1 MKHNWNFF
9 QNESADAE
17 KKALLPVLVIP
28 LVVIVLMIVIVLADY
43 GKKRTEESAAVTETA
58 ETQEQEPE
66 TMAETGESAETETD
80 AEAEAET
87 EASEENGDPYTTE
100 NLTHDSVPEV
110 LSLMKKY
117 FTARASG
124 DADTMN
130 EIYGVSGLSF
140 TELEHEKT
148 RLRSNSKYVQDF
160 ENITT
165 YVRDGVTADSWLVYA
180 LADIKF
186 HSVKTAAP
194 MIMWCYVEKDSE
206 GNFHIINDTDL
217 SENVLQFVETS
228 NHSEE
233 VRKLASSVNVKLKEA
248 LNSDEDLN
256 SVYGVLRDGSPVYDD
271 TAVLNRWLDVT
282 EKDKNSRSATFYNT
296 LPLHDGNHYPGVSK
310 TADYKARA
318 QKFFDELD
326 AFFTE
331 LEKSGR
337 KVMVVVVPEHGGAL
351 KGDRMQVSGLRD
363 IPSPSITDV
372 PVGVKFFGMKAPHQG
387 APIVIDQPSSFL
399 AISDLV
405 VRVLDGKIFTE
416 DNVDWKKLTSGLPQT
431 APVSENSNAVV
442 IQYQDKPYVRLNGG
456 DWVPYPQ

>member
-9 QNESADAE
+9 QNESTDEE

-43 GKKRTEESAAVTETA
+43 GKKRTEEPAAVTETA

-87 EASEENGDPYTTE
+87 EASEENGDPYATE

-148 RLRSNSKYVQDF
+148 RLRSNSKYVQEF

-271 TAVLNRWLDVT
+271 GQ
-282 EKDKNSRSATFYNT
+282 E
-296 LPLHDGNHYPGVSK
+296 
-310 TADYKARA
+310 
-318 QKFFDELD
+318 
-326 AFFTE
+326 
-331 LEKSGR
+331 
-337 KVMVVVVPEHGGAL
+337 PE
-351 KGDRMQVSGLRD
+351 
-363 IPSPSITDV
+363 
-372 PVGVKFFGMKAPHQG
+372 
-387 APIVIDQPSSFL
+387 
-399 AISDLV
+399 
-405 VRVLDGKIFTE
+405 
-416 DNVDWKKLTSGLPQT
+416 
-431 APVSENSNAVV
+431 VV
-442 IQYQDKPYVRLNGG
+442 IGEEESSGSGTDSVEAEVSVGEESSETETES
-456 DWVPYPQ
+456 VAEPQSTEETGAAGN

>member
-43 GKKRTEESAAVTETA
+43 GKKRAEEPPAVTETA
-58 ETQEQEPE
+58 ETEEQEPE

-80 AEAEAET
+80 TAAEAET
-87 EASEENGDPYTTE
+87 EASEENGDPYATE

-148 RLRSNSKYVQDF
+148 RLRSNSKYVQEFD
-160 ENITT
+160 NITT
-165 YVRDGVTADSWLVYA
+165 YVRDGATADSWLVYA

-206 GNFHIINDTDL
+206 GNYHIIKDENL
-217 SENVLQFVETS
+217 SEEVLQLIDVS

-256 SVYGVLRDGSPVYDD
+256 SVYGVLRDGSPVYDNGDEPEVVIGDGETSESGEDGAAASSESSEGSAQETGAETAVETTAGSEVSIDAESGDSTAAD
-271 TAVLNRWLDVT
+271 TAN
-282 EKDKNSRSATFYNT
+282 
-296 LPLHDGNHYPGVSK
+296 
-310 TADYKARA
+310 
-318 QKFFDELD
+318 
-326 AFFTE
+326 
-331 LEKSGR
+331 
-337 KVMVVVVPEHGGAL
+337 
-351 KGDRMQVSGLRD
+351 
-363 IPSPSITDV
+363 
-372 PVGVKFFGMKAPHQG
+372 
-387 APIVIDQPSSFL
+387 
-399 AISDLV
+399 
-405 VRVLDGKIFTE
+405 
-416 DNVDWKKLTSGLPQT
+416 
-431 APVSENSNAVV
+431 
-442 IQYQDKPYVRLNGG
+442 
-456 DWVPYPQ
+456 

>member
-9 QNESADAE
+9 QNESADEE
-17 KKALLPVLVIP
+17 KEALLPVLVIP

-43 GKKRTEESAAVTETA
+43 GKKRTEEPAAVTEMA

-87 EASEENGDPYTTE
+87 EASEENGDPYATE

-148 RLRSNSKYVQDF
+148 RLRSNSKYVQEF

-271 TAVLNRWLDVT
+271 GQ
-282 EKDKNSRSATFYNT
+282 E
-296 LPLHDGNHYPGVSK
+296 
-310 TADYKARA
+310 
-318 QKFFDELD
+318 
-326 AFFTE
+326 
-331 LEKSGR
+331 
-337 KVMVVVVPEHGGAL
+337 PE
-351 KGDRMQVSGLRD
+351 
-363 IPSPSITDV
+363 
-372 PVGVKFFGMKAPHQG
+372 
-387 APIVIDQPSSFL
+387 
-399 AISDLV
+399 
-405 VRVLDGKIFTE
+405 
-416 DNVDWKKLTSGLPQT
+416 
-431 APVSENSNAVV
+431 VV
-442 IQYQDKPYVRLNGG
+442 IGEEESSGSGTDSVEAEVSVGEESSETETES
-456 DWVPYPQ
+456 VAEPQSTEETGAAGN

>member
-9 QNESADAE
+9 QNESADEE

-43 GKKRTEESAAVTETA
+43 GKKRTEEPAAVTETA

-66 TMAETGESAETETD
+66 TMAENGESAETETD

-87 EASEENGDPYTTE
+87 EASEENGDPYATE

-148 RLRSNSKYVQDF
+148 RLRSNSKYVQEF

-206 GNFHIINDTDL
+206 GNFHIINDADL

-271 TAVLNRWLDVT
+271 GQ
-282 EKDKNSRSATFYNT
+282 E
-296 LPLHDGNHYPGVSK
+296 
-310 TADYKARA
+310 
-318 QKFFDELD
+318 
-326 AFFTE
+326 
-331 LEKSGR
+331 
-337 KVMVVVVPEHGGAL
+337 PE
-351 KGDRMQVSGLRD
+351 
-363 IPSPSITDV
+363 
-372 PVGVKFFGMKAPHQG
+372 
-387 APIVIDQPSSFL
+387 
-399 AISDLV
+399 
-405 VRVLDGKIFTE
+405 
-416 DNVDWKKLTSGLPQT
+416 
-431 APVSENSNAVV
+431 VV
-442 IQYQDKPYVRLNGG
+442 IGEEESSGSGTDSVEAEVSVGEESSETETES
-456 DWVPYPQ
+456 VAEPQSTEETGAAGN

>member
-43 GKKRTEESAAVTETA
+43 GKKRAEELPAVTETA
-58 ETQEQEPE
+58 ETEEQEPE

-80 AEAEAET
+80 TAAEAET

-148 RLRSNSKYVQDF
+148 RLRSNSKYVQEF

-206 GNFHIINDTDL
+206 GNFHIINDADL

-271 TAVLNRWLDVT
+271 GQ
-282 EKDKNSRSATFYNT
+282 E
-296 LPLHDGNHYPGVSK
+296 
-310 TADYKARA
+310 
-318 QKFFDELD
+318 
-326 AFFTE
+326 
-331 LEKSGR
+331 
-337 KVMVVVVPEHGGAL
+337 PE
-351 KGDRMQVSGLRD
+351 
-363 IPSPSITDV
+363 
-372 PVGVKFFGMKAPHQG
+372 
-387 APIVIDQPSSFL
+387 
-399 AISDLV
+399 
-405 VRVLDGKIFTE
+405 
-416 DNVDWKKLTSGLPQT
+416 
-431 APVSENSNAVV
+431 VV
-442 IQYQDKPYVRLNGG
+442 IGEEESSGSGTDSVEAEVSVGEESSETETESAAELQSTEETGAAGN
-456 DWVPYPQ
+456 

>member
-43 GKKRTEESAAVTETA
+43 GKKRAEEPAAVTETA

-80 AEAEAET
+80 TAAEAET
-87 EASEENGDPYTTE
+87 EASEENGDPYATE

-148 RLRSNSKYVQDF
+148 RLRSNSKYVQEFD
-160 ENITT
+160 NITT
-165 YVRDGVTADSWLVYA
+165 YVRDGATADSWLVYA

-206 GNFHIINDTDL
+206 GNYHIIKDENL
-217 SENVLQFVETS
+217 SEEVLQLIDVS

-256 SVYGVLRDGSPVYDD
+256 SVYGVLRDGSPVYDNGDEPEVVIGDGETSESGEDGAAASSESSEGSAQETGAETAVEPTAGSEVSIGAESGDSTAAD
-271 TAVLNRWLDVT
+271 TAN
-282 EKDKNSRSATFYNT
+282 
-296 LPLHDGNHYPGVSK
+296 
-310 TADYKARA
+310 
-318 QKFFDELD
+318 
-326 AFFTE
+326 
-331 LEKSGR
+331 
-337 KVMVVVVPEHGGAL
+337 
-351 KGDRMQVSGLRD
+351 
-363 IPSPSITDV
+363 
-372 PVGVKFFGMKAPHQG
+372 
-387 APIVIDQPSSFL
+387 
-399 AISDLV
+399 
-405 VRVLDGKIFTE
+405 
-416 DNVDWKKLTSGLPQT
+416 
-431 APVSENSNAVV
+431 
-442 IQYQDKPYVRLNGG
+442 
-456 DWVPYPQ
+456 

>member
-43 GKKRTEESAAVTETA
+43 GKKRAEEPPAVTETA
-58 ETQEQEPE
+58 ETEEQEPE

-80 AEAEAET
+80 TAAEAET

-140 TELEHEKT
+140 TEVEHEKT
-148 RLRSNSKYVQDF
+148 RLRSNSKYVQEF

-271 TAVLNRWLDVT
+271 GQ
-282 EKDKNSRSATFYNT
+282 E
-296 LPLHDGNHYPGVSK
+296 
-310 TADYKARA
+310 
-318 QKFFDELD
+318 
-326 AFFTE
+326 
-331 LEKSGR
+331 
-337 KVMVVVVPEHGGAL
+337 PE
-351 KGDRMQVSGLRD
+351 
-363 IPSPSITDV
+363 
-372 PVGVKFFGMKAPHQG
+372 
-387 APIVIDQPSSFL
+387 
-399 AISDLV
+399 
-405 VRVLDGKIFTE
+405 
-416 DNVDWKKLTSGLPQT
+416 
-431 APVSENSNAVV
+431 VV
-442 IQYQDKPYVRLNGG
+442 IGEEESSGSGTDSVEAEVSVGEESSETETESAAELQSTEETGAAGN
-456 DWVPYPQ
+456 

>member
-1 MKHNWNFF
+1 
-9 QNESADAE
+9 
-17 KKALLPVLVIP
+17 
-28 LVVIVLMIVIVLADY
+28 
-43 GKKRTEESAAVTETA
+43 
-58 ETQEQEPE
+58 
-66 TMAETGESAETETD
+66 
-80 AEAEAET
+80 
-87 EASEENGDPYTTE
+87 
-100 NLTHDSVPEV
+100 
-110 LSLMKKY
+110 MKKY

-271 TAVLNRWLDVT
+271 GQ
-282 EKDKNSRSATFYNT
+282 E
-296 LPLHDGNHYPGVSK
+296 
-310 TADYKARA
+310 
-318 QKFFDELD
+318 
-326 AFFTE
+326 
-331 LEKSGR
+331 
-337 KVMVVVVPEHGGAL
+337 PE
-351 KGDRMQVSGLRD
+351 
-363 IPSPSITDV
+363 
-372 PVGVKFFGMKAPHQG
+372 
-387 APIVIDQPSSFL
+387 
-399 AISDLV
+399 
-405 VRVLDGKIFTE
+405 
-416 DNVDWKKLTSGLPQT
+416 
-431 APVSENSNAVV
+431 VV
-442 IQYQDKPYVRLNGG
+442 IGEEESSGSGTDSVEAEVSVGEESSETETES
-456 DWVPYPQ
+456 VAEPQSTEETGTAAN

>member
-43 GKKRTEESAAVTETA
+43 GKKRAEEPPAVTETA
-58 ETQEQEPE
+58 ETEEQEPE

-80 AEAEAET
+80 TAAEAET

-148 RLRSNSKYVQDF
+148 RLRSNSKYVQEF

-271 TAVLNRWLDVT
+271 GQEPEVVIGEEESSGSGTDSVEAEVSVGEESSETVT
-282 EKDKNSRSATFYNT
+282 ESAAEPQSTEET
-296 LPLHDGNHYPGVSK
+296 GAAGN
-310 TADYKARA
+310 
-318 QKFFDELD
+318 
-326 AFFTE
+326 
-331 LEKSGR
+331 
-337 KVMVVVVPEHGGAL
+337 
-351 KGDRMQVSGLRD
+351 
-363 IPSPSITDV
+363 
-372 PVGVKFFGMKAPHQG
+372 
-387 APIVIDQPSSFL
+387 
-399 AISDLV
+399 
-405 VRVLDGKIFTE
+405 
-416 DNVDWKKLTSGLPQT
+416 
-431 APVSENSNAVV
+431 
-442 IQYQDKPYVRLNGG
+442 
-456 DWVPYPQ
+456 

>member
-43 GKKRTEESAAVTETA
+43 GKKRAEEPAAVTETA
-58 ETQEQEPE
+58 ETEEQEPE

-80 AEAEAET
+80 TAAEAET
-87 EASEENGDPYTTE
+87 EASEENGDPYATE

-148 RLRSNSKYVQDF
+148 RLRSNSKYVQEF

-271 TAVLNRWLDVT
+271 GQ
-282 EKDKNSRSATFYNT
+282 E
-296 LPLHDGNHYPGVSK
+296 
-310 TADYKARA
+310 
-318 QKFFDELD
+318 
-326 AFFTE
+326 
-331 LEKSGR
+331 
-337 KVMVVVVPEHGGAL
+337 PE
-351 KGDRMQVSGLRD
+351 
-363 IPSPSITDV
+363 
-372 PVGVKFFGMKAPHQG
+372 
-387 APIVIDQPSSFL
+387 
-399 AISDLV
+399 
-405 VRVLDGKIFTE
+405 
-416 DNVDWKKLTSGLPQT
+416 
-431 APVSENSNAVV
+431 VV
-442 IQYQDKPYVRLNGG
+442 IGEEESSGSGTDSVEAEVSVGEESSETETESAAELQSTEETGAAGN
-456 DWVPYPQ
+456 

>member
-43 GKKRTEESAAVTETA
+43 GKKRAEEPPAVTETA
-58 ETQEQEPE
+58 ETEEQELE

-80 AEAEAET
+80 TAAEAET

-148 RLRSNSKYVQDF
+148 RLRSNSKYVQEF

-271 TAVLNRWLDVT
+271 GQEPEVVIGEEESSGSGTDSVEAEVSVGEESSET
-282 EKDKNSRSATFYNT
+282 ETESAAELQSTEETSATAN
-296 LPLHDGNHYPGVSK
+296 
-310 TADYKARA
+310 
-318 QKFFDELD
+318 
-326 AFFTE
+326 
-331 LEKSGR
+331 
-337 KVMVVVVPEHGGAL
+337 
-351 KGDRMQVSGLRD
+351 
-363 IPSPSITDV
+363 
-372 PVGVKFFGMKAPHQG
+372 
-387 APIVIDQPSSFL
+387 
-399 AISDLV
+399 
-405 VRVLDGKIFTE
+405 
-416 DNVDWKKLTSGLPQT
+416 
-431 APVSENSNAVV
+431 
-442 IQYQDKPYVRLNGG
+442 
-456 DWVPYPQ
+456 

>member
-43 GKKRTEESAAVTETA
+43 GKKRAEEPPAVTETA
-58 ETQEQEPE
+58 ETEEQEPE

-87 EASEENGDPYTTE
+87 EASEENRDPYTTE

-148 RLRSNSKYVQDF
+148 RLRSNSKYVQEF

-206 GNFHIINDTDL
+206 GNFHIINDADL

-271 TAVLNRWLDVT
+271 GQ
-282 EKDKNSRSATFYNT
+282 E
-296 LPLHDGNHYPGVSK
+296 
-310 TADYKARA
+310 
-318 QKFFDELD
+318 
-326 AFFTE
+326 
-331 LEKSGR
+331 
-337 KVMVVVVPEHGGAL
+337 PE
-351 KGDRMQVSGLRD
+351 
-363 IPSPSITDV
+363 
-372 PVGVKFFGMKAPHQG
+372 
-387 APIVIDQPSSFL
+387 
-399 AISDLV
+399 
-405 VRVLDGKIFTE
+405 
-416 DNVDWKKLTSGLPQT
+416 
-431 APVSENSNAVV
+431 VV
-442 IQYQDKPYVRLNGG
+442 IGEEESSGSGTDSVEAEVSVGEESSETETESAAELQSTEETGAAGN
-456 DWVPYPQ
+456 

>member
-43 GKKRTEESAAVTETA
+43 GKKRAEEPAAVTETA

-87 EASEENGDPYTTE
+87 EASEENGDPYATE

-148 RLRSNSKYVQDF
+148 RLRSNSKYVQEF

-206 GNFHIINDTDL
+206 GNFHIINDADL

-271 TAVLNRWLDVT
+271 GQ
-282 EKDKNSRSATFYNT
+282 E
-296 LPLHDGNHYPGVSK
+296 
-310 TADYKARA
+310 
-318 QKFFDELD
+318 
-326 AFFTE
+326 
-331 LEKSGR
+331 
-337 KVMVVVVPEHGGAL
+337 PE
-351 KGDRMQVSGLRD
+351 
-363 IPSPSITDV
+363 
-372 PVGVKFFGMKAPHQG
+372 
-387 APIVIDQPSSFL
+387 
-399 AISDLV
+399 
-405 VRVLDGKIFTE
+405 
-416 DNVDWKKLTSGLPQT
+416 
-431 APVSENSNAVV
+431 VV
-442 IQYQDKPYVRLNGG
+442 IGEEESSGSGTDSVEAEVSVGEESSETETES
-456 DWVPYPQ
+456 VAEPQSTEETGAAGN

>member
-9 QNESADAE
+9 QNESADEE

-43 GKKRTEESAAVTETA
+43 GKKRTEEPAAVTETA
-58 ETQEQEPE
+58 ETEEQEPE

-87 EASEENGDPYTTE
+87 EASEENGDPYATE

-148 RLRSNSKYVQDF
+148 RLRSNSKYVQEF

-206 GNFHIINDTDL
+206 GNFHIINDADL

-271 TAVLNRWLDVT
+271 GQEPEVVIGEEESSGSGTDSVEA
-282 EKDKNSRSATFYNT
+282 
-296 LPLHDGNHYPGVSK
+296 GVSVG
-310 TADYKARA
+310 
-318 QKFFDELD
+318 EESSE
-326 AFFTE
+326 TE
-331 LEKSGR
+331 TES
-337 KVMVVVVPEHGGAL
+337 VAEPQSTEETGAA
-351 KGDRMQVSGLRD
+351 G
-363 IPSPSITDV
+363 
-372 PVGVKFFGMKAPHQG
+372 
-387 APIVIDQPSSFL
+387 
-399 AISDLV
+399 
-405 VRVLDGKIFTE
+405 
-416 DNVDWKKLTSGLPQT
+416 N
-431 APVSENSNAVV
+431 
-442 IQYQDKPYVRLNGG
+442 
-456 DWVPYPQ
+456 

>member
-9 QNESADAE
+9 QNESADEE

-43 GKKRTEESAAVTETA
+43 GKKRTEKPAAVTETA

-87 EASEENGDPYTTE
+87 EASEENGDPYATE

-148 RLRSNSKYVQDF
+148 RLRSNSKYVQEF

-206 GNFHIINDTDL
+206 GNFHIINDADL

-271 TAVLNRWLDVT
+271 GQ
-282 EKDKNSRSATFYNT
+282 E
-296 LPLHDGNHYPGVSK
+296 
-310 TADYKARA
+310 
-318 QKFFDELD
+318 
-326 AFFTE
+326 
-331 LEKSGR
+331 
-337 KVMVVVVPEHGGAL
+337 PE
-351 KGDRMQVSGLRD
+351 
-363 IPSPSITDV
+363 
-372 PVGVKFFGMKAPHQG
+372 
-387 APIVIDQPSSFL
+387 
-399 AISDLV
+399 
-405 VRVLDGKIFTE
+405 
-416 DNVDWKKLTSGLPQT
+416 
-431 APVSENSNAVV
+431 VV
-442 IQYQDKPYVRLNGG
+442 IGEEESSGSGTDSVEAEVSVGEESSETETESAAELQSTEETGAAGN
-456 DWVPYPQ
+456 

>member
-9 QNESADAE
+9 QNESADEE

-43 GKKRTEESAAVTETA
+43 GKKRTEEPAAVTETA

-87 EASEENGDPYTTE
+87 EASEENGDSYATE

-124 DADTMN
+124 DAETMN

-206 GNFHIINDTDL
+206 GNFHIINDADL

-271 TAVLNRWLDVT
+271 GQ
-282 EKDKNSRSATFYNT
+282 E
-296 LPLHDGNHYPGVSK
+296 
-310 TADYKARA
+310 
-318 QKFFDELD
+318 
-326 AFFTE
+326 
-331 LEKSGR
+331 
-337 KVMVVVVPEHGGAL
+337 PE
-351 KGDRMQVSGLRD
+351 
-363 IPSPSITDV
+363 
-372 PVGVKFFGMKAPHQG
+372 
-387 APIVIDQPSSFL
+387 
-399 AISDLV
+399 
-405 VRVLDGKIFTE
+405 
-416 DNVDWKKLTSGLPQT
+416 
-431 APVSENSNAVV
+431 VV
-442 IQYQDKPYVRLNGG
+442 IGEEESSGSGTDSVEAEVSVGEESSETETES
-456 DWVPYPQ
+456 VAEPQSTEETGAAAN

>member
-43 GKKRTEESAAVTETA
+43 GKKRAEEPPAVTETA
-58 ETQEQEPE
+58 ETEEQEPE

-80 AEAEAET
+80 TAAEAET
-87 EASEENGDPYTTE
+87 EASEENRDPYTTE

-148 RLRSNSKYVQDF
+148 RLRSNSKYVQEF

-271 TAVLNRWLDVT
+271 GQEPEVVIGEEESSGSGTDSVEAEVSVGEESSET
-282 EKDKNSRSATFYNT
+282 ETESAAELQSTEACSN
-296 LPLHDGNHYPGVSK
+296 PPGVS
-310 TADYKARA
+310 D
-318 QKFFDELD
+318 
-326 AFFTE
+326 TE
-331 LEKSGR
+331 
-337 KVMVVVVPEHGGAL
+337 
-351 KGDRMQVSGLRD
+351 
-363 IPSPSITDV
+363 
-372 PVGVKFFGMKAPHQG
+372 
-387 APIVIDQPSSFL
+387 
-399 AISDLV
+399 
-405 VRVLDGKIFTE
+405 
-416 DNVDWKKLTSGLPQT
+416 
-431 APVSENSNAVV
+431 
-442 IQYQDKPYVRLNGG
+442 
-456 DWVPYPQ
+456 

>member
-9 QNESADAE
+9 QNESADEE

-43 GKKRTEESAAVTETA
+43 GKKRTEEPAAVTETA

-87 EASEENGDPYTTE
+87 EASEENGDPYATE
-100 NLTHDSVPEV
+100 NLTHDSVPEG

-148 RLRSNSKYVQDF
+148 RLRSNSKYVQEF

-206 GNFHIINDTDL
+206 GNFHIINDADL

-271 TAVLNRWLDVT
+271 GQ
-282 EKDKNSRSATFYNT
+282 E
-296 LPLHDGNHYPGVSK
+296 
-310 TADYKARA
+310 
-318 QKFFDELD
+318 
-326 AFFTE
+326 
-331 LEKSGR
+331 
-337 KVMVVVVPEHGGAL
+337 PE
-351 KGDRMQVSGLRD
+351 
-363 IPSPSITDV
+363 
-372 PVGVKFFGMKAPHQG
+372 
-387 APIVIDQPSSFL
+387 
-399 AISDLV
+399 
-405 VRVLDGKIFTE
+405 
-416 DNVDWKKLTSGLPQT
+416 
-431 APVSENSNAVV
+431 VV
-442 IQYQDKPYVRLNGG
+442 IGEEESSGSGTDSVEAEVSVGEESSETETES
-456 DWVPYPQ
+456 VAEPQSTEETGAAGN

>member
-9 QNESADAE
+9 QNESADEE
-17 KKALLPVLVIP
+17 KKALIPVLVIP

-43 GKKRTEESAAVTETA
+43 GKKRTEEPAAVTETA

-80 AEAEAET
+80 AAAEAET
-87 EASEENGDPYTTE
+87 EASEENGDPYATE

-206 GNFHIINDTDL
+206 GNFHIINDADL

-271 TAVLNRWLDVT
+271 GQ
-282 EKDKNSRSATFYNT
+282 E
-296 LPLHDGNHYPGVSK
+296 
-310 TADYKARA
+310 
-318 QKFFDELD
+318 
-326 AFFTE
+326 
-331 LEKSGR
+331 
-337 KVMVVVVPEHGGAL
+337 PE
-351 KGDRMQVSGLRD
+351 
-363 IPSPSITDV
+363 
-372 PVGVKFFGMKAPHQG
+372 
-387 APIVIDQPSSFL
+387 
-399 AISDLV
+399 
-405 VRVLDGKIFTE
+405 
-416 DNVDWKKLTSGLPQT
+416 
-431 APVSENSNAVV
+431 VV
-442 IQYQDKPYVRLNGG
+442 IGEEESSGSGTDSVEAEVSVGEESSETETES
-456 DWVPYPQ
+456 VAEPQNTEETGTAAN

>member
-43 GKKRTEESAAVTETA
+43 GKKRAEEPPAVTETA
-58 ETQEQEPE
+58 ETEEQEPE

-80 AEAEAET
+80 TAAEAET

-148 RLRSNSKYVQDF
+148 RLRSNSKYVQEF

-271 TAVLNRWLDVT
+271 GQEPEVVIGEEESSGSGTDSVEAEVSVGEESSET
-282 EKDKNSRSATFYNT
+282 ETESAAELQSTEETSATAN
-296 LPLHDGNHYPGVSK
+296 
-310 TADYKARA
+310 
-318 QKFFDELD
+318 
-326 AFFTE
+326 
-331 LEKSGR
+331 
-337 KVMVVVVPEHGGAL
+337 
-351 KGDRMQVSGLRD
+351 
-363 IPSPSITDV
+363 
-372 PVGVKFFGMKAPHQG
+372 
-387 APIVIDQPSSFL
+387 
-399 AISDLV
+399 
-405 VRVLDGKIFTE
+405 
-416 DNVDWKKLTSGLPQT
+416 
-431 APVSENSNAVV
+431 
-442 IQYQDKPYVRLNGG
+442 
-456 DWVPYPQ
+456 

>member
-43 GKKRTEESAAVTETA
+43 GKKRTEELPAVTETA
-58 ETQEQEPE
+58 ETEEQEPE

-80 AEAEAET
+80 TAAEAET

-148 RLRSNSKYVQDF
+148 RLRSNSKYVQEF

-206 GNFHIINDTDL
+206 GNFHIINDADL

-271 TAVLNRWLDVT
+271 GQEPEVVIGEEESSGSGTDSVEAEVSVGEGSSETVT
-282 EKDKNSRSATFYNT
+282 ESAAE
-296 LPLHDGNHYPGVSK
+296 PQS
-310 TADYKARA
+310 
-318 QKFFDELD
+318 
-326 AFFTE
+326 TE
-331 LEKSGR
+331 ET
-337 KVMVVVVPEHGGAL
+337 GA
-351 KGDRMQVSGLRD
+351 
-363 IPSPSITDV
+363 
-372 PVGVKFFGMKAPHQG
+372 A
-387 APIVIDQPSSFL
+387 A
-399 AISDLV
+399 
-405 VRVLDGKIFTE
+405 
-416 DNVDWKKLTSGLPQT
+416 N
-431 APVSENSNAVV
+431 
-442 IQYQDKPYVRLNGG
+442 
-456 DWVPYPQ
+456 

>member
-43 GKKRTEESAAVTETA
+43 GKKRAEEPPTVTETA
-58 ETQEQEPE
+58 ETEEQEPE
-66 TMAETGESAETETD
+66 TMAEIGESAETETD
-80 AEAEAET
+80 TAAEAET
-87 EASEENGDPYTTE
+87 EASEENGDPYATE

-148 RLRSNSKYVQDF
+148 RLRSNSKYVQEF

-271 TAVLNRWLDVT
+271 GQ
-282 EKDKNSRSATFYNT
+282 E
-296 LPLHDGNHYPGVSK
+296 
-310 TADYKARA
+310 
-318 QKFFDELD
+318 
-326 AFFTE
+326 
-331 LEKSGR
+331 
-337 KVMVVVVPEHGGAL
+337 PE
-351 KGDRMQVSGLRD
+351 
-363 IPSPSITDV
+363 
-372 PVGVKFFGMKAPHQG
+372 
-387 APIVIDQPSSFL
+387 
-399 AISDLV
+399 
-405 VRVLDGKIFTE
+405 
-416 DNVDWKKLTSGLPQT
+416 
-431 APVSENSNAVV
+431 VV
-442 IQYQDKPYVRLNGG
+442 IGEEESSGSGTDSVEAEVSVGEESSETETESAAELQSTEETGAAGN
-456 DWVPYPQ
+456 

>member
-1 MKHNWNFF
+1 M
-9 QNESADAE
+9 
-17 KKALLPVLVIP
+17 IP

-43 GKKRTEESAAVTETA
+43 GKKRTEEPAAVTETA

-80 AEAEAET
+80 TAAEAET
-87 EASEENGDPYTTE
+87 EASEENGDPYATE

-271 TAVLNRWLDVT
+271 GQ
-282 EKDKNSRSATFYNT
+282 E
-296 LPLHDGNHYPGVSK
+296 
-310 TADYKARA
+310 
-318 QKFFDELD
+318 
-326 AFFTE
+326 
-331 LEKSGR
+331 
-337 KVMVVVVPEHGGAL
+337 PE
-351 KGDRMQVSGLRD
+351 
-363 IPSPSITDV
+363 
-372 PVGVKFFGMKAPHQG
+372 
-387 APIVIDQPSSFL
+387 
-399 AISDLV
+399 
-405 VRVLDGKIFTE
+405 
-416 DNVDWKKLTSGLPQT
+416 
-431 APVSENSNAVV
+431 VV
-442 IQYQDKPYVRLNGG
+442 IGEEESSGSGTDSVEAEVSVGEESSETETES
-456 DWVPYPQ
+456 VAEPQSTEETGTAAN

>member
-43 GKKRTEESAAVTETA
+43 GKKRAEEPPAVTETA
-58 ETQEQEPE
+58 ETEEQEPE

-80 AEAEAET
+80 TAAEAET

-148 RLRSNSKYVQDF
+148 RLRSNSKYVQEFD
-160 ENITT
+160 NITT
-165 YVRDGVTADSWLVYA
+165 YVRDGATADSWLVYA

-206 GNFHIINDTDL
+206 GNYHIIKDENL
-217 SENVLQFVETS
+217 SEEVLQLIDVS

-256 SVYGVLRDGSPVYDD
+256 SVYGVLRDGSPVYDNGDEPEVVIGDGETSESGEDGAAASSESSEGSAQETGAETAVETTAGSEVSIGAESGDSTAAD
-271 TAVLNRWLDVT
+271 TAN
-282 EKDKNSRSATFYNT
+282 
-296 LPLHDGNHYPGVSK
+296 
-310 TADYKARA
+310 
-318 QKFFDELD
+318 
-326 AFFTE
+326 
-331 LEKSGR
+331 
-337 KVMVVVVPEHGGAL
+337 
-351 KGDRMQVSGLRD
+351 
-363 IPSPSITDV
+363 
-372 PVGVKFFGMKAPHQG
+372 
-387 APIVIDQPSSFL
+387 
-399 AISDLV
+399 
-405 VRVLDGKIFTE
+405 
-416 DNVDWKKLTSGLPQT
+416 
-431 APVSENSNAVV
+431 
-442 IQYQDKPYVRLNGG
+442 
-456 DWVPYPQ
+456 

>member
-43 GKKRTEESAAVTETA
+43 GKKRAEEPPAVTETA
-58 ETQEQEPE
+58 ETEEQEPE

-80 AEAEAET
+80 TAAEAET
-87 EASEENGDPYTTE
+87 EASEENGDPYATE

-148 RLRSNSKYVQDF
+148 RLRSNSKYVQEFD
-160 ENITT
+160 NITT
-165 YVRDGVTADSWLVYA
+165 YVRDGATADSWLVYA

-206 GNFHIINDTDL
+206 GNCHIIKDENL
-217 SENVLQFVETS
+217 SEEVLQLIDVS

-256 SVYGVLRDGSPVYDD
+256 SVYGVLRDGSPVYDNGDEPEVVIGDGETSESGEDGAAASSESSEGSAQETGAETAVETTAGSEVSIGAESGDSTAAD
-271 TAVLNRWLDVT
+271 TAN
-282 EKDKNSRSATFYNT
+282 
-296 LPLHDGNHYPGVSK
+296 
-310 TADYKARA
+310 
-318 QKFFDELD
+318 
-326 AFFTE
+326 
-331 LEKSGR
+331 
-337 KVMVVVVPEHGGAL
+337 
-351 KGDRMQVSGLRD
+351 
-363 IPSPSITDV
+363 
-372 PVGVKFFGMKAPHQG
+372 
-387 APIVIDQPSSFL
+387 
-399 AISDLV
+399 
-405 VRVLDGKIFTE
+405 
-416 DNVDWKKLTSGLPQT
+416 
-431 APVSENSNAVV
+431 
-442 IQYQDKPYVRLNGG
+442 
-456 DWVPYPQ
+456 

>member
-43 GKKRTEESAAVTETA
+43 GKKRAEEPPAVTETA
-58 ETQEQEPE
+58 ETEEQEPE
-66 TMAETGESAETETD
+66 TMAETGESAETEIDT
-80 AEAEAET
+80 AAEAET
-87 EASEENGDPYTTE
+87 EASEENGDPYATE

-148 RLRSNSKYVQDF
+148 RLRSNSKYVQEFD
-160 ENITT
+160 NITT
-165 YVRDGVTADSWLVYA
+165 YVRDGATADSWLVYA

-206 GNFHIINDTDL
+206 GNYHIIKDENL
-217 SENVLQFVETS
+217 SEEVLQLIDVS

-256 SVYGVLRDGSPVYDD
+256 SVYGVLRDGSPVYDNGDEPEVVIGDGETSESGEDGAAASSESSEGSAQETGAETAVETTAGSEVSIGAESGDSTAAD
-271 TAVLNRWLDVT
+271 TAN
-282 EKDKNSRSATFYNT
+282 
-296 LPLHDGNHYPGVSK
+296 
-310 TADYKARA
+310 
-318 QKFFDELD
+318 
-326 AFFTE
+326 
-331 LEKSGR
+331 
-337 KVMVVVVPEHGGAL
+337 
-351 KGDRMQVSGLRD
+351 
-363 IPSPSITDV
+363 
-372 PVGVKFFGMKAPHQG
+372 
-387 APIVIDQPSSFL
+387 
-399 AISDLV
+399 
-405 VRVLDGKIFTE
+405 
-416 DNVDWKKLTSGLPQT
+416 
-431 APVSENSNAVV
+431 
-442 IQYQDKPYVRLNGG
+442 
-456 DWVPYPQ
+456 

>member
-43 GKKRTEESAAVTETA
+43 GKKRAEEPPAVTETA
-58 ETQEQEPE
+58 ETEEQEPE

-80 AEAEAET
+80 TAAEAET
-87 EASEENGDPYTTE
+87 EASEENRDPYTTE

-148 RLRSNSKYVQDF
+148 RLRSNSKYVQEFD
-160 ENITT
+160 NITT
-165 YVRDGVTADSWLVYA
+165 YVRDGATADSWLVYA

-206 GNFHIINDTDL
+206 GNYHIIKDENL
-217 SENVLQFVETS
+217 SEEVLQLIDVS

-256 SVYGVLRDGSPVYDD
+256 SVYGVLRDGSPVYDNGDEPEVVIGDGETSESGEDGAAASSESSEGSVQETGAETAVETTAGSEVSIGAESGDSTAAD
-271 TAVLNRWLDVT
+271 TAN
-282 EKDKNSRSATFYNT
+282 
-296 LPLHDGNHYPGVSK
+296 
-310 TADYKARA
+310 
-318 QKFFDELD
+318 
-326 AFFTE
+326 
-331 LEKSGR
+331 
-337 KVMVVVVPEHGGAL
+337 
-351 KGDRMQVSGLRD
+351 
-363 IPSPSITDV
+363 
-372 PVGVKFFGMKAPHQG
+372 
-387 APIVIDQPSSFL
+387 
-399 AISDLV
+399 
-405 VRVLDGKIFTE
+405 
-416 DNVDWKKLTSGLPQT
+416 
-431 APVSENSNAVV
+431 
-442 IQYQDKPYVRLNGG
+442 
-456 DWVPYPQ
+456 

>member
-43 GKKRTEESAAVTETA
+43 GKKRAEEPPAVTETA
-58 ETQEQEPE
+58 ETEEQEPE

-80 AEAEAET
+80 TAAEAET
-87 EASEENGDPYTTE
+87 EASEENGDPYATE

-148 RLRSNSKYVQDF
+148 RLRSNSKYVQEFD
-160 ENITT
+160 NITT
-165 YVRDGVTADSWLVYA
+165 YVRDGAMADSWLVYA

-206 GNFHIINDTDL
+206 GNYHIIKDENL
-217 SENVLQFVETS
+217 SEEVLQLIDVS

-256 SVYGVLRDGSPVYDD
+256 SVYGVLRDGSPVYDNGDEPEVVIGDGETSESGEDGAAASSESSEGSAQETGAETAVETTAGSEVSIGAESGDSTAAD
-271 TAVLNRWLDVT
+271 TAN
-282 EKDKNSRSATFYNT
+282 
-296 LPLHDGNHYPGVSK
+296 
-310 TADYKARA
+310 
-318 QKFFDELD
+318 
-326 AFFTE
+326 
-331 LEKSGR
+331 
-337 KVMVVVVPEHGGAL
+337 
-351 KGDRMQVSGLRD
+351 
-363 IPSPSITDV
+363 
-372 PVGVKFFGMKAPHQG
+372 
-387 APIVIDQPSSFL
+387 
-399 AISDLV
+399 
-405 VRVLDGKIFTE
+405 
-416 DNVDWKKLTSGLPQT
+416 
-431 APVSENSNAVV
+431 
-442 IQYQDKPYVRLNGG
+442 
-456 DWVPYPQ
+456 

>member
-9 QNESADAE
+9 QNESADEE

-43 GKKRTEESAAVTETA
+43 GKKRTEEPAAVTETA

-66 TMAETGESAETETD
+66 TMAETGESEETETD

-87 EASEENGDPYTTE
+87 EASEENGDPYATE

-148 RLRSNSKYVQDF
+148 RLRSNSKYVQEF

-206 GNFHIINDTDL
+206 GNYHIINDADL
-217 SENVLQFVETS
+217 SEDVLQFVDTS

-256 SVYGVLRDGSPVYDD
+256 SVYGVLRDGSPVYD
-271 TAVLNRWLDVT
+271 N
-282 EKDKNSRSATFYNT
+282 
-296 LPLHDGNHYPGVSK
+296 G
-310 TADYKARA
+310 
-318 QKFFDELD
+318 DE
-326 AFFTE
+326 
-331 LEKSGR
+331 
-337 KVMVVVVPEHGGAL
+337 PE
-351 KGDRMQVSGLRD
+351 
-363 IPSPSITDV
+363 
-372 PVGVKFFGMKAPHQG
+372 
-387 APIVIDQPSSFL
+387 
-399 AISDLV
+399 
-405 VRVLDGKIFTE
+405 
-416 DNVDWKKLTSGLPQT
+416 
-431 APVSENSNAVV
+431 VV
-442 IQYQDKPYVRLNGG
+442 IGDDETSESSEAGAENGESAADG
-456 DWVPYPQ
+456 SAENGSAAAEAGHGAGAETQAASTETQSAETAAAAN

>member
-43 GKKRTEESAAVTETA
+43 GKKRTEEPAAVTETA

-80 AEAEAET
+80 TAAEAET
-87 EASEENGDPYTTE
+87 EASEENRDPYTTE

-148 RLRSNSKYVQDF
+148 RLRSNSKYVQEF

-271 TAVLNRWLDVT
+271 GQ
-282 EKDKNSRSATFYNT
+282 E
-296 LPLHDGNHYPGVSK
+296 
-310 TADYKARA
+310 
-318 QKFFDELD
+318 
-326 AFFTE
+326 
-331 LEKSGR
+331 
-337 KVMVVVVPEHGGAL
+337 PE
-351 KGDRMQVSGLRD
+351 
-363 IPSPSITDV
+363 
-372 PVGVKFFGMKAPHQG
+372 
-387 APIVIDQPSSFL
+387 
-399 AISDLV
+399 
-405 VRVLDGKIFTE
+405 
-416 DNVDWKKLTSGLPQT
+416 
-431 APVSENSNAVV
+431 VV
-442 IQYQDKPYVRLNGG
+442 IGEEESSGSGTDSVEAEVSVGEESSETETESAAELQSTEETGAAGN
-456 DWVPYPQ
+456 

>member
-9 QNESADAE
+9 QNESADEE

-43 GKKRTEESAAVTETA
+43 GKKRTEEPAAVTETA

-87 EASEENGDPYTTE
+87 EASEENGDPYATE

-148 RLRSNSKYVQDF
+148 RLRSNSKYVQEF

-206 GNFHIINDTDL
+206 GNFHIINDADL

-271 TAVLNRWLDVT
+271 GQ
-282 EKDKNSRSATFYNT
+282 E
-296 LPLHDGNHYPGVSK
+296 
-310 TADYKARA
+310 
-318 QKFFDELD
+318 
-326 AFFTE
+326 
-331 LEKSGR
+331 
-337 KVMVVVVPEHGGAL
+337 PE
-351 KGDRMQVSGLRD
+351 
-363 IPSPSITDV
+363 
-372 PVGVKFFGMKAPHQG
+372 
-387 APIVIDQPSSFL
+387 
-399 AISDLV
+399 
-405 VRVLDGKIFTE
+405 
-416 DNVDWKKLTSGLPQT
+416 
-431 APVSENSNAVV
+431 VV
-442 IQYQDKPYVRLNGG
+442 IGEEESSGSGTDSVEAEVSVGEESSETETESAAELQSTEETGAAAN
-456 DWVPYPQ
+456 

>member
-43 GKKRTEESAAVTETA
+43 GKKRAEEPPAVTETA
-58 ETQEQEPE
+58 ETEEQEPE

-80 AEAEAET
+80 TAAEAET
-87 EASEENGDPYTTE
+87 EASEENGDPYPTE

-130 EIYGVSGLSF
+130 EIYGVFGLSF

-148 RLRSNSKYVQDF
+148 RLRSNSKYVQEFD
-160 ENITT
+160 NITT
-165 YVRDGVTADSWLVYA
+165 YVRDGATADSWLVYA

-206 GNFHIINDTDL
+206 GNYHIIKDENL
-217 SENVLQFVETS
+217 SEEVLQLIDVS

-256 SVYGVLRDGSPVYDD
+256 SVYGVLRDGSPVYDNGDEPEVVIGDGETSESGEDDAAASSESSEGSAQETGAETAVETTAGSEVSIDAESGDSTAAD
-271 TAVLNRWLDVT
+271 TAN
-282 EKDKNSRSATFYNT
+282 
-296 LPLHDGNHYPGVSK
+296 
-310 TADYKARA
+310 
-318 QKFFDELD
+318 
-326 AFFTE
+326 
-331 LEKSGR
+331 
-337 KVMVVVVPEHGGAL
+337 
-351 KGDRMQVSGLRD
+351 
-363 IPSPSITDV
+363 
-372 PVGVKFFGMKAPHQG
+372 
-387 APIVIDQPSSFL
+387 
-399 AISDLV
+399 
-405 VRVLDGKIFTE
+405 
-416 DNVDWKKLTSGLPQT
+416 
-431 APVSENSNAVV
+431 
-442 IQYQDKPYVRLNGG
+442 
-456 DWVPYPQ
+456 

>member
-9 QNESADAE
+9 QNESADEE

-43 GKKRTEESAAVTETA
+43 GKKRTEEPAAVTETA

-66 TMAETGESAETETD
+66 TMAENGESAETETD

-87 EASEENGDPYTTE
+87 EASEENGDPYATE

-148 RLRSNSKYVQDF
+148 RLRSNSKYVQEF

-206 GNFHIINDTDL
+206 GNFHIINDADL

-271 TAVLNRWLDVT
+271 GQ
-282 EKDKNSRSATFYNT
+282 E
-296 LPLHDGNHYPGVSK
+296 
-310 TADYKARA
+310 
-318 QKFFDELD
+318 
-326 AFFTE
+326 
-331 LEKSGR
+331 
-337 KVMVVVVPEHGGAL
+337 PE
-351 KGDRMQVSGLRD
+351 
-363 IPSPSITDV
+363 
-372 PVGVKFFGMKAPHQG
+372 
-387 APIVIDQPSSFL
+387 
-399 AISDLV
+399 
-405 VRVLDGKIFTE
+405 
-416 DNVDWKKLTSGLPQT
+416 
-431 APVSENSNAVV
+431 VV
-442 IQYQDKPYVRLNGG
+442 IGEEESSGSGTDSVEAEVSVGEESSETETES
-456 DWVPYPQ
+456 VAEPQSTEETGTAAN